1 MAARKVLLAIIEKKS
16 YWLQNSIYFP
26 MNLFMQNLMDEK
38 KSFWTKLYKNKN
50 VNNFGQFVYV
60 FYFEKK
66 VLIKEI

>member
-1 MAARKVLLAIIEKKS
+1 
-16 YWLQNSIYFP
+16 